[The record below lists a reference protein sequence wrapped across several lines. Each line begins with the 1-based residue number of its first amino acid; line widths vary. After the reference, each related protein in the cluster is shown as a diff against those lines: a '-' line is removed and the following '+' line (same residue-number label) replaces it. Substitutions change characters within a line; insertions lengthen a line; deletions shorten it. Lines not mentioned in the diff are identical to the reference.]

1 MKSLNIILLGRS
13 GSGKGTQAELLSK
26 KFSLV
31 NIDSGDILRELAKRK
46 DQFGKNILETI
57 TQGKLVPLWLVIYC
71 WLDKFLNLSPKQGI
85 IMEGSPRLLEE
96 AKILEEVLSWFGRKK
111 LIVIYL
117 ETSEKEV
124 TNRLLNRRICSQ
136 CHKEFSLILTPGLKK
151 CSHCGGK
158 LIRRPDDYPRA
169 IKNRMLFFKKNI
181 IPVINYFHKKNMLIK
196 VKGEGSVMEIHQNI
210 VNKINPPTG
219 GKR

>member
-13 GSGKGTQAELLSK
+13 GSGKGTQAELLLK

-31 NIDSGDILRELAKRK
+31 NIDTGDILRDLTKRK
-46 DQFGKNILETI
+46 DQFGKNVFKTI
-57 TQGKLVPLWLVIYC
+57 SKGKLVPLWLVIYC
-71 WLDKFLNLSPKQGI
+71 WLDKFLNLSSKQGI

-117 ETSEKEV
+117 KTSEKEV
-124 TNRLLNRRICSQ
+124 TKRLLNRRICSQ
-136 CHKEFSLILTPGLKK
+136 CHREFSLVLTPNLKK

-158 LIRRPDDYPRA
+158 LIRRSDDYPLA
-169 IKNRMLFFKKNI
+169 INNRMLFFKKNI
-181 IPVINYFHKKNMLIK
+181 IPVINYFRKKNTLIEI
-196 VKGEGSVMEIHQNI
+196 KGEGSVMEIHQDI
-210 VNKINPPTG
+210 VAKIKNK
-219 GKR
+219 R